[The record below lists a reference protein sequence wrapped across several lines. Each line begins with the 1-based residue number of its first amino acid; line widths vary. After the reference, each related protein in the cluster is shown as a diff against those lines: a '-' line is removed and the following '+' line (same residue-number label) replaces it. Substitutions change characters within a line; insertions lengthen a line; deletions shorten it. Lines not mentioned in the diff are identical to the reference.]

1 MRFHNIKRPF
11 ALCFI
16 IVVLFFG
23 TYRANAVTFNLI
35 ADSISVTMPDGTAV
49 TMWAFGLQGQSPTVP
64 GPILEVPSGDSQL
77 VINLTNNLPEP
88 VSIII
93 PSQPSTYS
101 PVTFIDARGRT
112 RVRSFTSETASGDT
126 RTYSWNNIR
135 PGTCIYESGSHLS
148 VQVQMGLYG
157 AVVKDEAAGQIYNGI
172 SYDKEVIL
180 IFSEVDPDFH
190 QAVVSGTYG
199 TPAYP
204 SAMRYSPKY
213 FLINGQPYP
222 YAAPIID
229 GVIGLGQRVLVRF
242 LNAGIQTHVPVIDGR
257 YFDVVAEDGNP
268 YTYVK
273 TKYTVF
279 LPAGK
284 TKDVIFTPAAAG
296 SYPIYDRRFFLTNDN
311 MAPGGMLAY
320 LTVVEPCQGDID
332 GDGDVDAADLAALL
346 GKFGQTC
353 TGCPEDLNGDG
364 KVDIAD
370 AILLVSN
377 YGRTNCP

>member
-1 MRFHNIKRPF
+1 MRFRNLVKTYVLP
-11 ALCFI
+11 L
-16 IVVLFFG
+16 IVITLLVG
-23 TYRANAVTFNLI
+23 ASGADAVTYDLV
-35 ADSISVTMPDGTAV
+35 ADSTQVSMPDGTIV
-49 TMWAFGLQGQSPTVP
+49 TMWAFGLQGQTPTVP

-93 PSQPSTYS
+93 PSQPSTFS
-101 PVTFIDARGRT
+101 PVTFIDPSGRT
-112 RVRSFTSETASGDT
+112 RVKSFISETAPGNT
-126 RTYSWNNIR
+126 QTYTWSNIR
-135 PGTCIYESGSHLS
+135 SGTYIYESGSHLA

-157 AVVKDEAAGQIYNGI
+157 AMVKDEAPGQIYNGI

-180 IFSEVDPDFH
+180 LFSELDPAFH
-190 QAVVSGTYG
+190 EAVVSGTYG

-204 SAMRYSPKY
+204 SAIRYSPKY

-229 GVIGLGQRVLVRF
+229 GVIGSGQRVLVRF
-242 LNAGIQTHVPVIDGR
+242 LNAGLQTHVPVIDGR
-257 YFDVVAEDGNP
+257 YFEIVAEDGNP

-284 TKDVIFTPAAAG
+284 TKDVVFTPPSAG
-296 SYPIYDRRFFLTNDN
+296 VYPVYDRRFFLTNNN
-311 MAPGGMLAY
+311 MPPGGMLAY
-320 LTVVEPCQGDID
+320 LSVVEPCQGDID

-364 KVDIAD
+364 TVNIAD

-377 YGRTNCP
+377 FGRTDCP